1 MIQLKHEP
9 LPPLLRLQQKKVK
22 QLILSFQQ
30 RICELQVQEPIRYEK
45 LRVNVNFS
53 SFSSYFGKSFKEKT
67 LYIWKVGPVRATLG
81 ESIIIAGPR

>member
-22 QLILSFQQ
+22 QLIISCQQRIRSLKQ

-45 LRVNVNFS
+45 LRVNVNLS
-53 SFSSYFGKSFKEKT
+53 S
-67 LYIWKVGPVRATLG
+67 LV
-81 ESIIIAGPR
+81 